1 MNKTTHHLTFLF
13 ILSGLF
19 LFTQSHVTAAASDRP
34 DSIASDNQKDKAWLG
49 VMISDLNREK
59 RKSLESGAMHGA
71 VINDILKDSPAEG
84 AGLEENDIIIKLDD
98 KTVRNSRDLT
108 AMLGKKHPGDSVIL
122 GYFRGKNKNQVEVKL
137 GSRPRGQHPFLDNKK
152 WFGNFNFGGPSLGL
166 ELQEMDEN
174 LAQYFNVK
182 PEEGLLV
189 TEVGEDGPADKA
201 GIRSGDV
208 LVELAGEKLAQVS
221 DIEDILSDLDGKEVD
236 VVYSRKGARQKVRIT
251 LAEKPGQFF
260 KYHFDSHGIPRSLP
274 LEIYMAPEIQ
284 KDIQRNLS
292 GEMDDFKEQMKDWKK
307 FYKDEMRERIRR
319 EVDESMRQLEKN
331 MENLQKEMDSLKEE
345 LDTVKQKVL

>member
-1 MNKTTHHLTFLF
+1 MNKTTHLLLFLF

-19 LFTQSHVTAAASDRP
+19 IFTQSHAVAATSDRP

-59 RKSLESGAMHGA
+59 RKSLETSALHGA
-71 VINDILKDSPAEG
+71 VINDILKDSPAAG

-108 AMLGKKHPGDSVIL
+108 AMLGKKHPGETVVL
-122 GYFRGKNKNQVEVKL
+122 GYVRGKDKNQVEVKL
-137 GSRPRGQHPFLDNKK
+137 GSRPYRQHPFLDNKR
-152 WFGNFNFGGPSLGL
+152 WIGNFYSRGPSLGL

-174 LAQYFNVK
+174 LAPYFSVK
-182 PEEGLLV
+182 PQEGLLV
-189 TEVGEDGPADKA
+189 TEVDEDGPADKA
-201 GIRSGDV
+201 GIHSGDV
-208 LVELAGEKLAQVS
+208 LMELAGVKVAQVS
-221 DIEDILSDLDGKEVD
+221 DVEDILSDLEGKEVEA
-236 VVYSRKGARQKVRIT
+236 VYSRKGAKQKVKIT
-251 LAEKPGQFF
+251 LEEKPGRFF
-260 KYHFDSHGIPRSLP
+260 KYHFDSHAIPRSLP

-292 GEMDDFKEQMKDWKK
+292 SEMDDFKEQMKDWKN
-307 FYKDEMRERIRR
+307 FYKDEMKERIKR
-319 EVDESMRQLEKN
+319 EVDESMRQLQKN

-345 LDTVKQKVL
+345 LDAVKQKGL